1 MMAGPGDQGPWE
13 NPLLDIPR
21 TVKEYADAQP
31 GPTTEL
37 GPQTRTLLQ
46 VLTGAGSFEPE

>member
-1 MMAGPGDQGPWE
+1 MMAGPGDQGPWV
-13 NPLLDIPR
+13 NPLLEIPR
-21 TVKEYADAQP
+21 TMKEYADAPP

-46 VLTGAGSFEPE
+46 VLTGRGCFEPE